1 MKQKTKRIL
10 AFAMA
15 VVFALSTCVTSS
27 PYTVMATEAGETIA
41 PLAEEGS
48 GSGAVTPGT
57 TETGTPGESGEG
69 STEVIPS
76 GEPEGP
82 TTPSAPEVPKPTP
95 KTYLK
100 VVCDAGLIESVRV
113 GQISLKFAGQED
125 VMQVNLNENNIIK
138 I

>member
-27 PYTVMATEAGETIA
+27 PYTVMATEAGETLA

-48 GSGAVTPGT
+48 GSEVATPG

-69 STEVIPS
+69 GTVAPS

-100 VVCDAGLIESVRV
+100 VI
-113 GQISLKFAGQED
+113 
-125 VMQVNLNENNIIK
+125 
-138 I
+138 